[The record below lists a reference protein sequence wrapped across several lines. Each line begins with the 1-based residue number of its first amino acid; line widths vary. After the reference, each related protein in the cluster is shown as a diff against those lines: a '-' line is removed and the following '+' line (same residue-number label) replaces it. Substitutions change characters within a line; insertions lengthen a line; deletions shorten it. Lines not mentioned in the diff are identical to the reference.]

1 MPEKSTLEDA
11 RSLVS
16 QKYLGKAGIHGVGMR
31 RSKSA
36 VAVYVDP
43 EDNTDRQEVFSQIE
57 KEIKP
62 FNLLVV
68 EAGRASIT

>member
-11 RSLVS
+11 KLLVS
-16 QKYLGKAGIHGVGMR
+16 EKYLGKAGIHGVGVR

-43 EDNTDRQEVFSQIE
+43 EDRLDRQEVLNLIE
-57 KEIKP
+57 DEIKP
-62 FNLLVV
+62 FKLLVV
-68 EAGRASIT
+68 EEERASIS

>member
-16 QKYLGKAGIHGVGMR
+16 QKYLGKAGIHGVGVR

-43 EDNTDRQEVFSQIE
+43 EDRSDRQEVLSLIE
-57 KEIKP
+57 DEIKP
-62 FNLLVV
+62 FKLLVV
-68 EAGRASIT
+68 EDEPASIS

>member
-11 RSLVS
+11 RTLVS
-16 QKYLGKAGIHGVGMR
+16 QKYLGKAGIHGVGVR

-43 EDNTDRQEVFSQIE
+43 EDRSDRQEVLSLIE
-57 KEIKP
+57 DEIKP
-62 FNLLVV
+62 FKLLVV
-68 EAGRASIT
+68 EDGRASIS

>member
-16 QKYLGKAGIHGVGMR
+16 QKYLGKAGIHGVGVR

-43 EDNTDRQEVFSQIE
+43 EDRSDRQEVLSLIE
-57 KEIKP
+57 DEIKP
-62 FNLLVV
+62 FRLLVV
-68 EAGRASIT
+68 EEGRASIS